1 MDALYRTQHDKKSLN
16 WPIQELG
23 HVIFHEFFKFPMD
36 VCPKSSGGKHPT
48 HLSGNHIYPLK
59 NVLIM
64 LLNWKLDSRK
74 ICHFYSIKVYVLHC
88 LLLCAL

>member
-59 NVLIM
+59 NVLKIHCYFGSWI
-64 LLNWKLDSRK
+64 LLKFV
-74 ICHFYSIKVYVLHC
+74 IFTQ
-88 LLLCAL
+88 